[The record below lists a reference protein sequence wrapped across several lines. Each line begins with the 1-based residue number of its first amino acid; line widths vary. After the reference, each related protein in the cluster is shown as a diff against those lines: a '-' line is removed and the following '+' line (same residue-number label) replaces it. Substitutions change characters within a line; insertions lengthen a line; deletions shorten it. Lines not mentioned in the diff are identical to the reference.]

1 MPWTIKKAILIKISF
16 NTSLSDIA
24 FSSYKAKSRDCAE
37 PEVLNFEGGG
47 GQTKSMCWWGDRVG
61 LRVLQSL
68 HFIVLKFSFFS
79 SKVLSKREISLSIFV
94 YY

>member
-37 PEVLNFEGGG
+37 PEVLNLKEGVGKQSPCVG
-47 GQTKSMCWWGDRVG
+47 EGQSWFACSAIIAFYCIKIFFFFIKS
-61 LRVLQSL
+61 
-68 HFIVLKFSFFS
+68 IK
-79 SKVLSKREISLSIFV
+79 
-94 YY
+94 

>member
-37 PEVLNFEGGG
+37 PEVLNLKEGWANKVHVLVR
-47 GQTKSMCWWGDRVG
+47 GQSWFACSAIIAFYCIK
-61 LRVLQSL
+61 
-68 HFIVLKFSFFS
+68 IFFLS

>member
-47 GQTKSMCWWGDRVG
+47 GQTKSMCW
-61 LRVLQSL
+61 
-68 HFIVLKFSFFS
+68 
-79 SKVLSKREISLSIFV
+79 
-94 YY
+94 